1 MLDENRTSA
10 TSRPP
15 CPSLVLRLL
24 RPAGWLAV
32 LIAVP
37 VFAHQVVN
45 GFKDAASTVTTVAQ
59 VSEPARHPVTIHRV
73 TPPSGAKTELTDHHG
88 QAVTVACHT
97 CHSVRPSNAEN
108 RKASELNEFHQGL
121 RFQHGQMACVACHN
135 INDGYAS
142 LHLADGKSVAWE
154 DTMTLCAQCHG
165 TQFRDYEHGSHGGM
179 TGYWDLTRGPRHRNH
194 CINCHDPH
202 APQFPMMKP
211 AEKPHDRFPPARKDS
226 SHE

>member
-1 MLDENRTSA
+1 MLDGNRTSE
-10 TSRPP
+10 TSGAPGLSFVS
-15 CPSLVLRLL
+15 CLL
-24 RPAGWLAV
+24 RPAGWLAL

-45 GFKDAASTVTTVAQ
+45 GLSDVVSTARTSNDGSVPV
-59 VSEPARHPVTIHRV
+59 RHPVTINPV

-108 RKASELNEFHQGL
+108 RQASDLNEFHQGL
-121 RFQHGQMACVACHN
+121 KFQHGQLACVACHN
-135 INDGYAS
+135 ADDGYAS

-154 DTMTLCAQCHG
+154 DTMALCAQCHG
-165 TQFRDYEHGSHGGM
+165 TKFRDYQHGSHGGM

-211 AEKPHDRFPPARKDS
+211 AEKPHDRFPPASKDA

>member
-1 MLDENRTSA
+1 MPDEHPTSK
-10 TSRPP
+10 THGGQHRSPV
-15 CPSLVLRLL
+15 SRLL
-24 RPAGWLAV
+24 RLVGWLAL
-32 LIAVP
+32 LIAFP
-37 VFAHQVVN
+37 AFAHQVVN
-45 GFKDAASTVTTVAQ
+45 GLSNAGLPPKTSSGNLV
-59 VSEPARHPVTIHRV
+59 PARHPVTINPV
-73 TPPSGAKTELTDHHG
+73 APPTGAKTELTDHHG

-108 RKASELNEFHQGL
+108 RQASDLNEFHQGL
-121 RFQHGQMACVACHN
+121 KLQHGQLACVACHN
-135 INDGYAS
+135 ADEGYAS

-165 TQFRDYEHGSHGGM
+165 TQFRDYQHGSHGGM

-202 APQFPMMKP
+202 APQYPIVKP
-211 AEKPHDRFPPARKDS
+211 TEKPRDRFPPASKDV